1 MAKVVG
7 FSRCATLCGM
17 AKRFKVAVLGGSGF
31 AGAELLRRLLLHPD
45 VEVVRVGAADHLGE
59 PLSAALPHLEGR
71 TSLKFENPS
80 PEQAVSGVD
89 VVLMGIPQGA
99 SIAVVEAAMA
109 SGTRVID
116 MSGTFRLRD
125 AQAFQTFY
133 GSAHPRPDLL
143 SEFVYGLPEQNRE
156 RLRGARWVAS
166 PGCFATTIELG
177 LLPLARKGWLS
188 GPIEAV
194 GVTGSSGSGVTPSPT
209 THHPTRAQNL
219 RTYKPLFHQHTPEI
233 EELLAAAGAREPVL
247 SFVPVSAPLSR
258 GIFVSSFVRVPA
270 SVSEAELWA
279 AFAEFVKDEP
289 FLRVPEKRLPEV
301 VAVAGSNYA
310 ELGVVY
316 GPELGSERLVTVVSC
331 LDNLM
336 KGGAGQAVQ
345 NLNLMLGLPET
356 TSLEDIGPY
365 P

>member
-1 MAKVVG
+1 M
-7 FSRCATLCGM
+7 S
-17 AKRFKVAVLGGSGF
+17 KRFKAAVLGGSGF
-31 AGAELLRRLLLHPD
+31 AGAELLRRLLLHPHI
-45 VEVVRVGAADHLGE
+45 EVVRVGAADHLGE

-71 TSLKFENPS
+71 TALRFENPS
-80 PEQAVSGVD
+80 PEQAVDGVD

-99 SIAVVEAAMA
+99 SIAVVEAAMTR
-109 SGTRVID
+109 GTRVID

-125 AQAFQTFY
+125 AQAFETFY
-133 GSAHPRPDLL
+133 GSVHPRPDLL
-143 SEFVYGLPEQNRE
+143 SQFVYGLPEQNRE
-156 RLRGARWVAS
+156 RIRGARWVAS

-177 LLPLARKGWLS
+177 LLPLARKGWLAGS
-188 GPIEAV
+188 IEAV
-194 GVTGSSGSGVTPSPT
+194 GITGSSGSGVTPSVT

-219 RTYKPLFHQHTPEI
+219 RTYKPLLHQHTPEI
-233 EELLAAAGAREPVL
+233 EELLAEAGARAPVL

-258 GIFVSSFVRVPA
+258 GIFVSAFVRVPA
-270 SVSEAELWA
+270 AVTEAELGA

-289 FLRVPEKRLPEV
+289 FVRVPEKRLPEV

-310 ELGVVY
+310 EIGVVY
-316 GPELGSERLVTVVSC
+316 GPELGAERLVTVVSC

-356 TSLEDIGPY
+356 TSLEDVGPY